1 MQVAGRLVAAA
12 ILPTDPAD
20 LLVKAES
27 AVPAEWLEGYSPST
41 PPSRA
46 SYKREVRP
54 SPTSSTGTPAA
65 KGVCALAEEKPSVV
79 SIAEEETDAVC
90 PLEAVYPAWAVPSLS
105 TAGAL
110 NMLTVAGPTCCRP
123 APCAHVAWRLRMG
136 PCSAK
141 LCLPAHS

>member
-20 LLVKAES
+20 LLVEAES
-27 AVPAEWLEGYSPST
+27 TVPASWLDGYSPST

-46 SYKREVRP
+46 SYKRAVRP

-79 SIAEEETDAVC
+79 SIAEEETDAVYPIEVVYPGWAIPSLATTGAC
-90 PLEAVYPAWAVPSLS
+90 PLPRLSPARMSL
-105 TAGAL
+105 
-110 NMLTVAGPTCCRP
+110 P
-123 APCAHVAWRLRMG
+123 
-136 PCSAK
+136 
-141 LCLPAHS
+141 